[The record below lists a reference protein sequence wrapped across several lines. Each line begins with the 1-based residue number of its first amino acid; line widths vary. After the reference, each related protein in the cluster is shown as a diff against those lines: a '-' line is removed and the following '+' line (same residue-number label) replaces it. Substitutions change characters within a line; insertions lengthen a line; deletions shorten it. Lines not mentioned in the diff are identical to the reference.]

1 MNTYTT
7 PAISNDVDSI
17 NAAFVSGL
25 LPDQKNKQKQD
36 QKESNSFE
44 DDILDVFSDMTNYNL
59 Y

>member
-7 PAISNDVDSI
+7 PAISNDIDSI